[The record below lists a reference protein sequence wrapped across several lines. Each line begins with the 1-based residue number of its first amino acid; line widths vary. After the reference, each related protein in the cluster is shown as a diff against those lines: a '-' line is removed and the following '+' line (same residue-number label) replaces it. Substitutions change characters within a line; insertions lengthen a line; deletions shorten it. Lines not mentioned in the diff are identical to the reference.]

1 MIVFDQV
8 TVTFGNGT
16 VGLAD
21 LSFAIGEGEFVVIE
35 GPSGAG
41 KTTLMR
47 TIIKDVTP
55 TKGKIVIDGDDLSR
69 VSPQK
74 IPLLRRK
81 IGVVFQDFKIL
92 FDRTVAENVD
102 LALDI
107 LGLDDTTI
115 RKRRNELLELTGL
128 IDKAELFPVQLSGG
142 ELQRVGVARALSPQ
156 PKVLFADEPTGNL
169 DSKTGSSIITLLED
183 INSQGTTVIMATHD
197 LDLIK
202 DKKFRRLKLE
212 SGKLIHDSSAH
223 HTKKHD

>member
-55 TKGKIVIDGDDLSR
+55 TKGNIVIDGDDLSR

-74 IPLLRRK
+74 IP
-81 IGVVFQDFKIL
+81 V
-92 FDRTVAENVD
+92 
-102 LALDI
+102 
-107 LGLDDTTI
+107 
-115 RKRRNELLELTGL
+115 
-128 IDKAELFPVQLSGG
+128 
-142 ELQRVGVARALSPQ
+142 
-156 PKVLFADEPTGNL
+156 
-169 DSKTGSSIITLLED
+169 
-183 INSQGTTVIMATHD
+183 
-197 LDLIK
+197 
-202 DKKFRRLKLE
+202 
-212 SGKLIHDSSAH
+212 
-223 HTKKHD
+223 

>member
-1 MIVFDQV
+1 
-8 TVTFGNGT
+8 
-16 VGLAD
+16 
-21 LSFAIGEGEFVVIE
+21 
-35 GPSGAG
+35 
-41 KTTLMR
+41 
-47 TIIKDVTP
+47 
-55 TKGKIVIDGDDLSR
+55 
-69 VSPQK
+69 
-74 IPLLRRK
+74 
-81 IGVVFQDFKIL
+81 
-92 FDRTVAENVD
+92 
-102 LALDI
+102 
-107 LGLDDTTI
+107 
-115 RKRRNELLELTGL
+115 LELTGL